1 MLRGK
6 QTQTLKCY
14 DLSQDPRQYKFFPLD
29 RLSELTAGLVGPPGP
44 PGVGRVGK
52 TGKSGP
58 RGPIG
63 ATFLLSM
70 EWRVGGIL
78 NVFHFYVFFLFPV
91 QCSLDFCMRCF
102 VLTFRSVGGS
112 DRRAEG
118 AARTT
123 RQLHTRT
130 AGQSRTQRLPG

>member
-70 EWRVGGIL
+70 EWRVGGVL
-78 NVFHFYVFFLFPV
+78 NVFMCFSSC
-91 QCSLDFCMRCF
+91 QCS
-102 VLTFRSVGGS
+102 VLFTFACV
-112 DRRAEG
+112 A
-118 AARTT
+118 
-123 RQLHTRT
+123 LC
-130 AGQSRTQRLPG
+130 